1 MAMCPYL
8 YIVTT
13 QESECIKAW
22 CQLWESNTAT
32 CGLVTRSVL
41 AGREVARKEKAEAN
55 LEAELAL
62 IGGSLKQ
69 NERGTKR

>member
-32 CGLVTRSVL
+32 CGLVTKAIL
-41 AGREVARKEKAEAN
+41 TGREVVTKQEAEDR
-55 LEAELAL
+55 LEAELEKS
-62 IGGSLKQ
+62 GGSLKQ
-69 NERGTKR
+69 NERGK